1 MMWVDLFLQVLVQ
14 ALAWC
19 VAVTVTVA
27 PAAYVVLV
35 SFHRWRRASRAAA
48 K

>member
-1 MMWVDLFLQVLVQ
+1 MMWIDLFLQVLVQ

-19 VAVTVTVA
+19 VAFSVTVA

-35 SFHRWRRASRAAA
+35 SFRRWRRASRDAA